1 MLTPFARPLA
11 AIVATLVLEEDQV
24 TGFETEFVR
33 FCVLPSLYVPV
44 AVNCWVS
51 PAEKEGFAGVTATD
65 FSAGTVTA
73 IVAAP
78 DFVASITEVEVSVTL
93 AGLGTLEGAV

>member
-24 TGFETEFVR
+24 TELVR

-51 PAEKEGFAGVTATD
+51 PAAKEGLAGVTATD
-65 FSAGTVTA
+65 FSAGTDTA

-78 DFVASITEVEVSVTL
+78 DFVVSATEMEVSVTV